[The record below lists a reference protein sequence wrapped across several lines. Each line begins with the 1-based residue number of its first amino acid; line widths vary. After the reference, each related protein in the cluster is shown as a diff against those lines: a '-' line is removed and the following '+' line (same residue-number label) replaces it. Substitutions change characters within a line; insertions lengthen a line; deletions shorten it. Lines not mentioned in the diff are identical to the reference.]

1 MSLKL
6 DGKKLSDA
14 SVGIVDVSKAIDALG
29 GGFFDKVSDLL
40 LGGPFDEFVELANAG
55 DGMKAFAEGFEHFGR
70 AIANF
75 QDDNLETI
83 KTNIKS
89 FIRQTRSEFASL
101 ERVLNDFDED
111 DVEKLKLL
119 QGVNFN
125 TNAQGA
131 LMSFNN
137 QANQGADVVQPVVVS
152 SNTVVNQGDT
162 TSVSGSTAVAVT
174 PSVNNGDSSSNS
186 FAETEF

>member
-1 MSLKL
+1 MIEKNGIDVRS
-6 DGKKLSDA
+6 GKKSHIGDEDL
-14 SVGIVDVSKAIDALG
+14 VGIPKFYNKEHDFYSHNLFDFHKFGLNIKAASLV
-29 GGFFDKVSDLL
+29 K
-40 LGGPFDEFVELANAG
+40 
-55 DGMKAFAEGFEHFGR
+55 

-75 QDDNLETI
+75 KDDNLDTI
-83 KTNIKS
+83 KTNIKT

-101 ERVLNDFDED
+101 EKVLRDFDED

-162 TSVSGSTAVAVT
+162 TAVSGSTAVAVT

>member
-1 MSLKL
+1 MSSASGLNAALNLKL
-6 DGKKLSDA
+6 PLSA
-14 SVGIVDVSKAIDALG
+14 IV
-29 GGFFDKVSDLL
+29 
-40 LGGPFDEFVELANAG
+40 DEFVALADAG
-55 DGMKAFAEGFEHFGR
+55 DGMKSFAEGFTIFGQ
-70 AIANF
+70 AIENF
-75 QDDNLETI
+75 KDDNLDTI
-83 KTNIKS
+83 KTNIKA

-101 ERVLNDFDED
+101 EKVLRDFDED

-162 TSVSGSTAVAVT
+162 TAVSGSTAVAVT
-174 PSVNNGDSSSNS
+174 PSVSNGDSSSKS
-186 FAETEF
+186 FGETEF